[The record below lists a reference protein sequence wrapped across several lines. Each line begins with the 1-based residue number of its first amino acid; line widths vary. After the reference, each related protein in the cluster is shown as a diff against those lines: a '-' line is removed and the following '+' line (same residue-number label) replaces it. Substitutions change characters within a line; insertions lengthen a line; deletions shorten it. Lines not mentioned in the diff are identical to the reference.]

1 MRAIPNLEYFLEIV
15 STSVQMTS
23 MAFIEGENH
32 FLDHT
37 LLVLRT
43 YLQGQNA
50 TIVSSILFG
59 LPFFLLLLVMVVG
72 VCPTWVNYHFKTSI
86 WTWTNTLLIVNLF

>member
-1 MRAIPNLEYFLEIV
+1 MVCAITNLEYFLEIV

-23 MAFIEGENH
+23 MACIEGENH

-43 YLQGQNA
+43 YFQGQNA
-50 TIVSSILFG
+50 AIVSSIFFG
-59 LPFFLLLLVMVVG
+59 LPFFLLVMVVG
-72 VCPTWVNYHFKTSI
+72 ACPTWVNYHFKTSI